1 MLSHSPFLWYRDKD
15 SLQIGGV
22 SRYVIRY
29 RSHRSLGRKEIY
41 LRLKNVEK
49 TTIRAIHFLNG
60 PFIVY
65 AHVVP
70 HNYDHRETFKPE
82 DSDHN
87 SEVRFENQ
95 IKPGQ
100 TFNVRLALN
109 SNSLVAD
116 APTNDDDWG
125 QNPAPQE
132 QDTAIVDPGSKID
145 LAGSETDPAHTIP
158 NITKTSPEPKPST
171 EDANYVV
178 HGWTLDIVSQIV
190 ITRNTSVEYELLIGD
205 DFPSMKRLNHGSLQ
219 STLTNLGPRKSHG
232 ELLNRASNPNLS
244 VEKLTAKDLWAT
256 KPKHPKKPFHLVI
269 VTHGVFLNLTADML
283 YVKEILEARAADE
296 NVVVKGYAGN
306 AGKTEKGVKRLGT
319 GCAEYIVDLLNQ
331 MASLGYTVD
340 RISFVAHSLGG
351 PVQLYALKHIL
362 ITHGNDFF
370 SRRNISLKHLV
381 FLASPLLGILSEMS
395 FVISW
400 FLDLGTLGKTG
411 RDLTLLKKM
420 PSLKAA
426 SESKMDTFKPILET
440 IPDDPVGPFLES
452 FRHLTVYAN
461 AVNDG
466 IVPLRTSALL
476 YLDYGAL
483 GDVKE
488 LKKERNHLSKGR
500 PLELG
505 NKDTPTHLSPNV
517 IGGPRQ
523 LLHSGSRVHS
533 IRTNA
538 SASSEVSTGTVGEV
552 PEDEDSEKKPTISE
566 KYRAFLKLNFNLEKP
581 KMSRRDRAFLR
592 ISAKGEDPRLVKT
605 QSSAASLPQNTTN
618 STFEEPK
625 SPDGLSGQDLPET
638 NIGNGESLN
647 IPPRALAVESALST
661 LICPVPSN
669 TYIDEPELRDGVI
682 FHDKVYRFDSTPEP
696 LEVRRSTFGRVLFRY
711 TDWKHEKQVKIAR
724 KYHRAGLRWRK
735 VLVSLPPDAHNNIIV
750 RRRFAN
756 GYGWDVVE
764 HLAEMFVGEEADDDT
779 TLRAKI

>member
-1 MLSHSPFLWYRDKD
+1 MLSDSPFLWYRDKD

-29 RSHRSLGRKEIY
+29 RSPRNLVRKEIY

-49 TTIRAIHFLNG
+49 TSIRAIHLLNG

-70 HNYDHRETFKPE
+70 HNYDHRKPFKPE
-82 DSDHN
+82 DSNHN

-109 SNSLVAD
+109 KNSLVAD
-116 APTNDDDWG
+116 TLVGDDEWG
-125 QNPAPQE
+125 QNRAPQE
-132 QDTAIVDPGSKID
+132 PNVALKDSIVENEREVSQRDPLDTLP
-145 LAGSETDPAHTIP
+145 TITQTP
-158 NITKTSPEPKPST
+158 TEPEHL
-171 EDANYVV
+171 EDSDYAVY
-178 HGWTLDIVSQIV
+178 GWTLDIVSQIV
-190 ITRNTSVEYELLIGD
+190 ITKNTSVEYDLLIGD
-205 DFPSMKRLNHGSLQ
+205 DFASMKRLNHGSLQ
-219 STLTNLGPRKSHG
+219 STLTNLGPKKSHVD
-232 ELLNRASNPNLS
+232 LLDRSSNPNCR
-244 VEKLTAKDLWAT
+244 VKKLTAKDLWAT
-256 KPKHPKKPFHLVI
+256 QPKYPKKPFHLVL

-283 YVKEILEARAADE
+283 YVKEILESRAADQ

-319 GCAEYIVDLLNQ
+319 GCAEYIVELLDQ
-331 MASLGYTVD
+331 MADLGYKVD

-362 ITHGNDFF
+362 VTHGNDFF
-370 SRRNISLKHLV
+370 KRRNIRLEHLV
-381 FLASPLLGILSEMS
+381 FLASPLLGVLSEMS
-395 FVISW
+395 FLISW

-488 LKKERNHLSKGR
+488 LKKERNHLSEGR
-500 PLELG
+500 TLDQKETEHG
-505 NKDTPTHLSPNV
+505 NTPHLSPNSP
-517 IGGPRQ
+517 GTPRS
-523 LLHSGSRVHS
+523 LRSSHRVHS
-533 IRTNA
+533 LRSNN
-538 SASSEVSTGTVGEV
+538 SASSEISTGTVGEV
-552 PEDEDSEKKPTISE
+552 PDDDETDKKPTITE

-581 KMSRRDRAFLR
+581 KMSRRERAFLR
-592 ISAKGEDPRLVKT
+592 ISAKGEDPKLVRS
-605 QSSAASLPQNTTN
+605 QASAPSLPQGTITADY
-618 STFEEPK
+618 EEPK
-625 SPDGLSGQDLPET
+625 SPDDLSGHTLAEAHFEKT
-638 NIGNGESLN
+638 ESLN
-647 IPPRALAVESALST
+647 IPPRALAVESALNT
-661 LICPVPSN
+661 LICPVPSS

-682 FHDKVYRFDSTPEP
+682 FHDKIYRFDSTPEP
-696 LEVRRSTFGRVLFRY
+696 LEVRRSTFGKVLFRY

-764 HLAEMFVGEEADDDT
+764 HLAEMFASEEDDDT
-779 TLRAKI
+779 TLKAKI